1 MFNMEC
7 DAYTSNMLLFLF
19 LLQLLLLLLLGP
31 FVAVVASVSTEA
43 VAAAAAGGGIHVKTL
58 RFEAAAAPWCQRRHV
73 TASVVVSTVVV
84 MVKHCVV

>member
-1 MFNMEC
+1 
-7 DAYTSNMLLFLF
+7 MLLF

-31 FVAVVASVSTEA
+31 FVAVVASVSTEAVA